1 MNNNDNKLIS
11 NSHIGGAKRKNGHK
25 LDCKCHIC
33 DNIKNKAKR
42 GGYEEDMKKNQLK
55 RMGGSKKKNGHK
67 PDCSCPI
74 CNNMKKHN
82 KQKGASLY
90 NSEDSDDDSSS
101 SSSSSDD
108 EYYSGGK
115 KNKKRGNGHK
125 KSCGYPI
132 CKNIRNKKG
141 GEEPD
146 IENQK
151 VDEQGGIKV
160 DNNMLEVTQNEIPAD
175 TQEYDELDLADRGE
189 IGKISGGTR
198 KKKILKKN
206 KTRKSVR
213 GRKTKRH
220 YKKKSK

>member
-82 KQKGASLY
+82 DWMI
-90 NSEDSDDDSSS
+90 NVDD
-101 SSSSSDD
+101 
-108 EYYSGGK
+108 
-115 KNKKRGNGHK
+115 
-125 KSCGYPI
+125 I
-132 CKNIRNKKG
+132 
-141 GEEPD
+141 
-146 IENQK
+146 
-151 VDEQGGIKV
+151 
-160 DNNMLEVTQNEIPAD
+160 
-175 TQEYDELDLADRGE
+175 
-189 IGKISGGTR
+189 
-198 KKKILKKN
+198 
-206 KTRKSVR
+206 
-213 GRKTKRH
+213 
-220 YKKKSK
+220 